1 MLTKSLLLHNDVY
14 LDVVNNFFND
24 DKLRI
29 KEELQDRPDP
39 MTYGKEDIEAD
50 EPGRNICK
58 RAERIMF
65 RIVLYR
71 DNKDAEAC
79 DVFRLDQYNRT
90 EYVTQIEEG
99 MDEKGRLPKGYK
111 ILPVVVIPLYLD
123 YRQPWALPKTT
134 HEAFGTRL
142 DERLKPFVDNYK
154 MNLMEP
160 AFMSDEQAAGFKSDF
175 GILADYLVQMR
186 KSGSYVPSAKRI
198 LHVKEFLAALTEISG
213 DGRYNGVADK
223 LIECEGVDMRRVVD
237 AVAGLS

>member
-1 MLTKSLLLHNDVY
+1 MLTKSLLLHSDVY

-39 MTYGKEDIEAD
+39 MTYRKEDIEAD

-58 RAERIMF
+58 RAEHIMF

-79 DVFRLDQYNRT
+79 DVFRLNQYDRT

-99 MDEKGRLPKGYK
+99 MDEKGRLSKGYK
-111 ILPVVVIPLYLD
+111 ILPVVTIPLYLD

-134 HEAFGTRL
+134 HEAFGTKL

-154 MNLMEP
+154 MNLMG
-160 AFMSDEQAAGFKSDF
+160 AC
-175 GILADYLVQMR
+175 I
-186 KSGSYVPSAKRI
+186 
-198 LHVKEFLAALTEISG
+198 HV
-213 DGRYNGVADK
+213 R
-223 LIECEGVDMRRVVD
+223 
-237 AVAGLS
+237 